1 MPSAATTTRKTAA
14 ARARPSA
21 KSVAQQPATDGKL
34 HIHSLDVH
42 APVHIPYFT
51 PGDVV
56 ANTQAMTSRLPARDL
71 LFYGG
76 LGALAVAGALDW
88 PVALAIGGATAIL
101 RGRGRGGEHMSD
113 IEQEPPAPEE
123 AGTAA
128 EEAAQPPA
136 EAAEETPAAEEAGT
150 AAEEAAQPPA
160 EAAEETPAAEEAEA
174 AAGEAE
180 ATPAAEEAGTAAEE
194 SEEPPAGSS

>member
-1 MPSAATTTRKTAA
+1 MPSAATTTRKAAA
-14 ARARPSA
+14 ARARP
-21 KSVAQQPATDGKL
+21 AQQPATDGKL

-42 APVHIPYFT
+42 APVHIPYLT

-56 ANTQAMTSRLPARDL
+56 ANTQAMTSRLAARDL

-123 AGTAA
+123 TGTAA
-128 EEAAQPPA
+128 EEAVQPSAEAAEETLAAEGGEAAAEEAEVIPAAGEAETATEEAAQPPA
-136 EAAEETPAAEEAGT
+136 EAAEETPAAEE
-150 AAEEAAQPPA
+150 
-160 EAAEETPAAEEAEA
+160 
-174 AAGEAE
+174 GEA
-180 ATPAAEEAGTAAEE
+180 AAEE

>member
-14 ARARPSA
+14 ARARP
-21 KSVAQQPATDGKL
+21 AQQPATDGKL

-42 APVHIPYFT
+42 APVHIPYLT

-101 RGRGRGGEHMSD
+101 RGQGRGGEHMSD

-123 AGTAA
+123 TGTAA
-128 EEAAQPPA
+128 EVAAQPPA
-136 EAAEETPAAEEAGT
+136 EAAEETPAAE
-150 AAEEAAQPPA
+150 
-160 EAAEETPAAEEAEA
+160 
-174 AAGEAE
+174 EAE